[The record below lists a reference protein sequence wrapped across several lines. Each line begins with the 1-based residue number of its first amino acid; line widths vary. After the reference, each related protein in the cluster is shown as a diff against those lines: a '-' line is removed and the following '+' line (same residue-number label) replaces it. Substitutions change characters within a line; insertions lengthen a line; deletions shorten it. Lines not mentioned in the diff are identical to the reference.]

1 MCLYFYFKYHIFVHI
16 LFDIYS
22 IFNQFNADF
31 HFSNHNARIITIFE
45 IQGTFFSFCKT
56 TNEIIMQQKLKING
70 HGHLLPEPHEIPTFM
85 KEKKLFSIDDDKRFM
100 RQGDWSRP
108 ITDPSFFFDE
118 KLIWMEKYNINH
130 AVMLNL
136 SQIYC
141 NGWERTDTF
150 DAIRWQNDFNA
161 SIQQRRPDKF
171 TCGFVVQPRFMDDA
185 LAEIERCVTQLKMN
199 VLCLPTHFLNADE
212 EWVSIADESV
222 FPIFEL
228 ANHYKLAI
236 EIHPYDGEKMVKLK
250 DQFWRFHLV
259 WMMAQTADALHM
271 YALNDFVNRFPEI
284 RTCFAHGC
292 MLGQANYGRR
302 LQGFDGRPDLFEGRQ
317 DPRETLGHK
326 NLFFDTL
333 VHDSYTLQLLKIRV
347 GSSQIL
353 AGLDDPY
360 PLGEMEGVAR
370 SYPGRVID
378 FAVEANILTQQESDE
393 IWYEN
398 VLRWLGRS
406 SI

>member
-1 MCLYFYFKYHIFVHI
+1 M
-16 LFDIYS
+16 S
-22 IFNQFNADF
+22 I
-31 HFSNHNARIITIFE
+31 HKI
-45 IQGTFFSFCKT
+45 
-56 TNEIIMQQKLKING
+56 KING
-70 HGHLLPEPHEIPTFM
+70 HGHILPEPNEIPQFM
-85 KEKKLFSIDDDKRFM
+85 KDKKLFSIDDDKKFM
-100 RQGDWSRP
+100 RQGDWARP
-108 ITDPSFFFDE
+108 ITDASFFYHE
-118 KLIWMEKYNINH
+118 KLQWMEKHGIDH

-141 NGWERTDTF
+141 NGWSRKDAF

-161 SIQQRRPDKF
+161 KIQAQRPDKF
-171 TCGFVVQPRFMDDA
+171 TCGFVVQPLYMEDA
-185 LAEIERCVTQLKMN
+185 LNEIVRCVEVLKLK
-199 VLCLPTHFLNADE
+199 VLCLPTHFLTSDE
-212 EWVSIADESV
+212 EWLSVADESV
-222 FPIFEL
+222 SPIFEL
-228 ANHYKLAI
+228 ANSYNLAI

-250 DQFWRFHLV
+250 DAYWRFHLV
-259 WMMAQTADALHM
+259 WMMAQTADTLHF
-271 YALNDFVNRFPEI
+271 YALNDFVNKYPNI

-302 LQGFDGRPDLFEGRQ
+302 LQGFDGRPDLFTGTK
-317 DPRETLGHK
+317 DPRATLGHK

-347 GSSQIL
+347 GSAQIV

-378 FAVEANILTQQESDE
+378 FAVEADILTQKESDE
-393 IWYEN
+393 IWYDN
-398 VLRWLGRS
+398 VLRWLGKT